1 MALSGSYSGS
11 IANGGYTLRV
21 DWTASQSV
29 QNNTSTITST
39 AYLVFKK
46 GYDLYIGG
54 RKATQNWV
62 RINGNSIG
70 FSTSAISMGT
80 GGGTIELGTTTHVVE
95 HDAGGKATFIA
106 KANFAIQASIGNP
119 AVTYNNITTD
129 EVTFTLNDI
138 PRASTPIITN
148 ASFGSPINISWTPAV
163 SSYKYVVSIESV
175 VSSESLPSS
184 GTITPGSTS
193 TYTYSGF
200 TVPYSMIT
208 TTTSFELW
216 KCILST
222 YDSNLNL
229 IGSVN
234 QYFYLQVPTNEY
246 TIPGLII
253 VSEPIDGFRNYYL
266 VGRSSAK
273 LNLTITPKYGA
284 TLYSTTVKING
295 RTVQTSY
302 DPDIDEII
310 LPVITSSSTIYT
322 VEVTDSRYKTTTQN
336 VEITAYAYSDPEM
349 TLVTS
354 RRWNVSTS
362 SYDDNS
368 WRIKCEFN
376 ALCSDINSENSCS
389 VNLQYRVKGAEEYQ
403 NAGTIT
409 SGYISP
415 DPSSLDPRAFSP
427 DNTYELM
434 YTVTDSVGNYSI
446 YYDIISTSFTLM
458 NFSPKGIAFGK
469 ASEGDKFEC
478 DLDVEFKRSVKVE
491 YVTDR
496 FIDAIGEYTGGAK
509 IPANSDVNNYIY
521 LGTWY
526 VETDADTNY
535 ISNLPAPYAG
545 KLMITTPINKSNEET
560 VGSFIVQEYMTC
572 IGNKYLRYAS
582 VSDSEIGFV
591 FGSWINETG
600 GEGGIPDIDAIRAGA
615 ALGATAVQ
623 PEDLADVAT
632 SGNYSDLVNKPS
644 IEGVTLSGNKTL
656 SDLGISQIYTVIGT
670 QSASTNAWTGN
681 LSAVSELFD
690 GLTILYFLPYA
701 GTSTAATLKLTLS
714 GGTQT
719 AAVPV
724 YYTGTSGVTT
734 HYAAGSTILLTYWSA
749 PRVAGTVGSPRWSR
763 ADYSVTNSNTVAQVS
778 CATAAA
784 TAAKTATSTY
794 FYLVSGVKTW
804 FTVQFR
810 YANTY
815 KGKVTLNINSIGAH
829 DVYLNGSITSSTN
842 YDIKRMTYIAYFDGS
857 NYYLRT
863 DGKVDGIQAVAF
875 SGEYD
880 DLSHRMNA
888 SVANETLNLYFESE

>member
-39 AYLVFKK
+39 AYLVCKK
-46 GYDLYIGG
+46 YYDLHIGG
-54 RKATQNWV
+54 RKATQNWIKV
-62 RINGNSIG
+62 NGNSIG
-70 FSTSAISMGT
+70 FSTSSINVGT
-80 GGGTIELGTTTHVVE
+80 SGGTVELGTTTHVVE
-95 HDAGGKATFIA
+95 HDAGGKASFTAQA
-106 KANFAIQASIGNP
+106 KWAIEATIGSP
-119 AVTYNNITTD
+119 GVTYHSITTD
-129 EVTFTLNDI
+129 EVTFVLNDI

-148 ASFGSPINISWTPAV
+148 TYFGSPINISWNPAMA
-163 SSYKYVVSIESV
+163 SYKYVVSIEST

-184 GTITPGSTS
+184 GTIAPGSTS
-193 TYTYSGF
+193 TYTYSEF

-208 TTTSFELW
+208 TTTSLEQW
-216 KCILST
+216 KCTLST
-222 YDSNLNL
+222 YDSNMNL
-229 IGSVN
+229 IGSII
-234 QYFYLQVPTNEY
+234 QYFYLQVPTNEH
-246 TIPGLII
+246 TVPGLIV

-273 LNLTITPKYGA
+273 LSLTITPKYGA

-295 RTVQTSY
+295 RIVQTSY

-310 LPVITSSSTIYT
+310 LPVITSSSTVYT

-336 VEITAYAYSDPEM
+336 VEITAYTYSDPEM

-376 ALCSDINSENSCS
+376 ASCSDINSENTCS

-415 DPSSLDPRAFSP
+415 DPSLLDPRAFSP

-478 DLDVEFKRSVKVE
+478 NLDVEFKKSVKVE
-491 YVTDR
+491 YVTNR

-509 IPANSDVNNYIY
+509 IPPNSDANDYIY

-526 VETDADTNY
+526 VETDADTNN

-545 KLMITTPINKSNEET
+545 KLMVTTPINKSNEET
-560 VGSFIVQEYMTC
+560 VGSFIVQEYTTC

-600 GEGGIPDIDAIRAGA
+600 GEGGIPDIDEIRAGA

-623 PEDLADVAT
+623 PEDLADVAF
-632 SGNYSDLVNKPS
+632 SGNYSDLINKPS

-670 QSASTNAWTGN
+670 QSAATNAWTGT
-681 LSAVSELFD
+681 LEAISELFD

-701 GTSTAATLKLTLS
+701 GTSTAATLTLTLS
-714 GGTQT
+714 GGVQT
-719 AAVPV
+719 SAVPV
-724 YYTGTSGVTT
+724 YYTGTTGVTT

-749 PRVAGTVGSPRWSR
+749 PRVAGTVGAPRWSR

-794 FYLVSGVKTW
+794 FYLASGTKTW
-804 FTVQFR
+804 FTMNLR

-815 KGKVTLNINSIGAH
+815 KGKITLNINSIGAY
-829 DVYLNGSITSSTN
+829 DVYLNGEITSATN
-842 YDIKRMTYIAYFDGS
+842 YDLKRMVYIVYFDGS
-857 NYYLRT
+857 KYYLRT
-863 DGKVDGIQAVAF
+863 DGKVDGFKDVAF
-875 SGEYD
+875 SGLYT
-880 DLSHRMNA
+880 DLINRLDV
-888 SVANETLNLYFESE
+888 SVDNETLNMFYEGD